1 MGNFFNLDNPL
12 FSILNKICDMLF
24 VSIIYI
30 ILCLPI
36 FTIGPATTALYY
48 AVVKVIRRERGYISR
63 EFFRSFKLNF
73 KRGTIVGLVLTL
85 LFIILT
91 FDLIYAYGL
100 TAPDSNKGSLLMGVF
115 IGITFLL
122 VCFTIYVLPV
132 LSRFDTTIKQLI
144 RTTVYMSMRHMGSTI
159 LMVIASALV
168 YIAIYF
174 FQPAIFIAPAAITL
188 INSFLI
194 ERVFKKYMP
203 ESEGPGEETGKDEW
217 YLE

>member
-1 MGNFFNLDNPL
+1 
-12 FSILNKICDMLF
+12 
-24 VSIIYI
+24 
-30 ILCLPI
+30 
-36 FTIGPATTALYY
+36 
-48 AVVKVIRRERGYISR
+48 
-63 EFFRSFKLNF
+63 
-73 KRGTIVGLVLTL
+73 
-85 LFIILT
+85 
-91 FDLIYAYGL
+91 
-100 TAPDSNKGSLLMGVF
+100 MGVF

-122 VCFTIYVLPV
+122 VCFTIYVFPV

>member
-91 FDLIYAYGL
+91 LI
-100 TAPDSNKGSLLMGVF
+100 
-115 IGITFLL
+115 
-122 VCFTIYVLPV
+122 
-132 LSRFDTTIKQLI
+132 
-144 RTTVYMSMRHMGSTI
+144 
-159 LMVIASALV
+159 
-168 YIAIYF
+168 
-174 FQPAIFIAPAAITL
+174 
-188 INSFLI
+188 
-194 ERVFKKYMP
+194 
-203 ESEGPGEETGKDEW
+203 
-217 YLE
+217 